1 MPPLPP
7 EVTVTIFEKIRYK
20 NRIVIW
26 YIYIHVENYWKGLHL
41 NVKSGFLW
49 VVRLQAVFIF
59 LHEFFVCKIAAISI
73 IAFKILKK
81 RPIFQR
87 KKSISKGLCLNSYA
101 NVPLLFM
108 FHLFINTYCIHAMC

>member
-26 YIYIHVENYWKGLHL
+26 YIYIHVENYWKGLPL
-41 NVKSGFLW
+41 NVESGFLW
-49 VVRLQAVFIF
+49 MVRLQAVFIF

-73 IAFKILKK
+73 IAFKIFK
-81 RPIFQR
+81 
-87 KKSISKGLCLNSYA
+87 KGLFFKEKRVFQKDC
-101 NVPLLFM
+101 V
-108 FHLFINTYCIHAMC
+108 